1 MRQAFPDEEVLT
13 QAGAPFGMKRE
24 LLLSPLGIP
33 CTPPPWG
40 LLAGVDLASGEI
52 VWRKTLGGIVVK
64 LGTPSLGGPI
74 VTAGGLAFIGAT
86 MDNSLRAFDVSTGE
100 ERWKTDLPASGL
112 ATPMTYMWQGRQYVV
127 IYAGGNAIT
136 GLGLGDVLVA
146 FSVPAN
152 AAAGG

>member
-1 MRQAFPDEEVLT
+1 
-13 QAGAPFGMKRE
+13 
-24 LLLSPLGIP
+24 
-33 CTPPPWG
+33 
-40 LLAGVDLASGEI
+40 
-52 VWRKTLGGIVVK
+52 
-64 LGTPSLGGPI
+64 
-74 VTAGGLAFIGAT
+74 